1 MGFVCPEM
9 KNASVTQFLREALA
23 HFASFGIRARQT
35 NALGCL
41 ADERNCGRKTMQE
54 IARWMVN
61 NSGVN
66 PPGRRR

>member
-35 NALGCL
+35 NALECL
-41 ADERNCGRKTMQE
+41 AYLKKVCGWHALRRSK
-54 IARWMVN
+54 R
-61 NSGVN
+61 
-66 PPGRRR
+66 GR